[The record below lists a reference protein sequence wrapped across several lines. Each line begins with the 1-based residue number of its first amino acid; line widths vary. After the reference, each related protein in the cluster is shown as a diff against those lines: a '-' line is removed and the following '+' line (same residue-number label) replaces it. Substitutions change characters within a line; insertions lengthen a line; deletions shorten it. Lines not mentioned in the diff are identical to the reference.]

1 MVQVRHVTDDF
12 SSDHY
17 LRYPKKLWTRL
28 LKVCDDLGRY
38 SMDMQ
43 TLDNNSVKAP
53 LDGKCQTGS
62 SPTKGS
68 KNSYEQKVI
77 S

>member
-1 MVQVRHVTDDF
+1 ME
-12 SSDHY
+12 
-17 LRYPKKLWTRL
+17 
-28 LKVCDDLGRY
+28 
-38 SMDMQ
+38 MQ

-53 LDGKCQTGS
+53 LDGKCKTGS
-62 SPTKGS
+62 SPTEGS